1 MSRSSS
7 AGIARGRPRTR
18 ATGTIASVGCL
29 LALLVSAPASGA
41 ERPPNVVLIMADD
54 VGFECF
60 GAYGSAQYRTP
71 RIDRLADSGVR
82 FTNCYAT
89 PLCTPSR
96 VALMTGLSNV
106 RNYADFGALLPDQFT
121 MAKAF
126 SDSGYVTAVAGKWQ
140 LQGGTNAAG
149 VPAGDG
155 FDTYCLWNTAKTGR
169 SRYWNPSIECDGSIV
184 EAGEDAYGPDLVVD
198 FLLRFIEDNRDR
210 PFFAYYPMILP
221 HSPFDP
227 TPHSTDRGSEDEQRN
242 FEDMVAYTDHLV
254 GRLHDKLESLGLLR
268 QTIFVFTADN
278 GSHNRLTS
286 SLSGSR
292 IRGDKGAP
300 TDAGTHVPLIVS
312 APGLVSGGRVLDD
325 LIDFTDFLPTLSDA
339 ASLQLPDDLATD
351 GVSFWDRLQG
361 RPGKPREWLFTYY
374 FPRPYATDSF
384 STPYT
389 HPEVVYV
396 RDKRYK
402 LYGGGDLFD
411 VRSDP
416 DERHPFDPADDGTR
430 EVRRKLERALGS
442 MPRQGL
448 QVPLDRS
455 RASSAAARP
464 RWERD

>member
-1 MSRSSS
+1 MSRNSR
-7 AGIARGRPRTR
+7 AGITGGRPRTSAAGR
-18 ATGTIASVGCL
+18 IAAAGWL
-29 LALLVSAPASGA
+29 LALLVSALPSGA
-41 ERPPNVVLIMADD
+41 EPPPNVVLVMADD

-60 GAYGSAQYRTP
+60 GAYGSTQYRTP
-71 RIDRLADSGVR
+71 RIDRLADGGVR

-96 VALMTGLSNV
+96 VALMTGLSSV
-106 RNYADFGALLPDQFT
+106 RNYADFGALPPDQHT
-121 MAKAF
+121 IAKAF
-126 SDSGYVTAVAGKWQ
+126 SDSGYATAVAGKWQ
-140 LQGGTNAAG
+140 LQGSKNAAG

-155 FDTYCLWNTAKTGR
+155 FDAYCLWNTAKTER

-184 EAGEDAYGPDLVVD
+184 EAGEDDYGPDLVVD

-221 HSPFDP
+221 HSPFEP
-227 TPHSTDRGSEDEQRN
+227 TPHSADRESVDEQRN

-254 GRLHDKLESLGLLR
+254 GRLHDKLESLGLVSR
-268 QTIFVFTADN
+268 TVFVFTADN
-278 GSHNRLTS
+278 GSHHRLAS

-312 APGLVSGGRVLDD
+312 APGLAPGGRVLDD

-339 ASLQLPDDLATD
+339 AGLRLPSHLATD

-374 FPRPYATDSF
+374 FPRPYATDSY

-389 HPEVVYV
+389 HPEVAYV

-416 DERHPFDPADDGTR
+416 DERQPINPADDGTR
-430 EVRRKLERALGS
+430 EVRRKLERALGT

-448 QVPLDRS
+448 RVPPDRS
-455 RASSAAARP
+455 RASSAAERP